1 MSDIDTLKEYGGYS
15 NEQDK
20 DYNFINILRDTTL
33 AGLLTKFLI
42 TNAENLRAPL
52 SEIKQGKKKS
62 VKPSSDEQ
70 ETIDALLK
78 AGFDPNDLAALMGNI
93 GVETR
98 YTFDHTKKQDNG
110 GGYGLFQF
118 TDTHKDDYF
127 DWIKDNSMTDS
138 KLSQAKFV
146 YDNIYER
153 GGYGRDLGWRD
164 RGLLQSA
171 FDDLVPTPM
180 AFSPGGRERVLTNK
194 KTKTFLDSY
203 EKSGTPHL
211 DRRIKEAYKYHD
223 LINQGMFK
231 L

>member
-1 MSDIDTLKEYGGYS
+1 MTIP
-15 NEQDK
+15 
-20 DYNFINILRDTTL
+20 L
-33 AGLLTKFLI
+33 AKTALELGIGLLGLTP
-42 TNAENLRAPL
+42 A
-52 SEIKQGKKKS
+52 IKYSGIFEKES
-62 VKPSSDEQ
+62 VQPSSDEQ

-118 TDTHKDDYF
+118 TGSHLKDYQK
-127 DWIKDNSMTDS
+127 WLKTSNIKDS
-138 KLSQAKFV
+138 KFSQSKFV

-153 GGYGRDLGWRD
+153 EGYGRELGWRD

-194 KTKTFLDSY
+194 KTKAFVDSY

-211 DRRIKEAYKYHD
+211 DRRIEEAYKYHD

>member
-1 MSDIDTLKEYGGYS
+1 MAD
-15 NEQDK
+15 N
-20 DYNFINILRDTTL
+20 R
-33 AGLLTKFLI
+33 
-42 TNAENLRAPL
+42 
-52 SEIKQGKKKS
+52 
-62 VKPSSDEQ
+62 Q

-93 GVETR
+93 AVETDS
-98 YTFDHTKKQDNG
+98 TFDHTMQQYKG
-110 GGYGLFQF
+110 GGGHGLFQF
-118 TDTHKDDYF
+118 TGTHKDDYL
-127 DWIKDNSMTDS
+127 DWIKGNKIPDS
-138 KLSQAKFV
+138 KFSQAKFV

-194 KTKTFLDSY
+194 KTKAFLDSY
-203 EKSGTPHL
+203 EKSSTPHL
-211 DRRIKEAYKYHD
+211 DRRIEEAYKYHD

>member
-1 MSDIDTLKEYGGYS
+1 MAD
-15 NEQDK
+15 N
-20 DYNFINILRDTTL
+20 R
-33 AGLLTKFLI
+33 
-42 TNAENLRAPL
+42 
-52 SEIKQGKKKS
+52 
-62 VKPSSDEQ
+62 Q

-93 GVETR
+93 AVETDS
-98 YTFDHTKKQDNG
+98 TFDHTMQQYKG
-110 GGYGLFQF
+110 GGGHGLFQF

-127 DWIKDNSMTDS
+127 DWIKANKIPDS
-138 KLSQAKFV
+138 KFSQAKFV

-180 AFSPGGRERVLTNK
+180 AFSPAGRERVLTNK

-211 DRRIKEAYKYHD
+211 DRRIEEAYKYHD

>member
-1 MSDIDTLKEYGGYS
+1 MAD
-15 NEQDK
+15 N
-20 DYNFINILRDTTL
+20 R
-33 AGLLTKFLI
+33 
-42 TNAENLRAPL
+42 
-52 SEIKQGKKKS
+52 
-62 VKPSSDEQ
+62 Q

-93 GVETR
+93 AVETR
-98 YTFDHTKKQDNG
+98 YTFDHTKQQDNG
-110 GGYGLFQF
+110 GGGHGLFQF
-118 TDTHKDDYF
+118 TGTHKDDYL
-127 DWIKDNSMTDS
+127 DWIKGNKIPDS
-138 KLSQAKFV
+138 KFSQAKFV

>member
-1 MSDIDTLKEYGGYS
+1 MAD
-15 NEQDK
+15 N
-20 DYNFINILRDTTL
+20 R
-33 AGLLTKFLI
+33 
-42 TNAENLRAPL
+42 
-52 SEIKQGKKKS
+52 
-62 VKPSSDEQ
+62 Q

-93 GVETR
+93 AVETR
-98 YTFDHTKKQDNG
+98 YTFDHTKQQDNG
-110 GGYGLFQF
+110 GGGHGLFQF

-127 DWIKDNSMTDS
+127 DWIKGNKIPDS
-138 KLSQAKFV
+138 KFSQAKFV

-180 AFSPGGRERVLTNK
+180 AFSPAGRERVLTNK

>member
-1 MSDIDTLKEYGGYS
+1 MAD
-15 NEQDK
+15 N
-20 DYNFINILRDTTL
+20 R
-33 AGLLTKFLI
+33 
-42 TNAENLRAPL
+42 
-52 SEIKQGKKKS
+52 
-62 VKPSSDEQ
+62 Q

-78 AGFDPNDLAALMGNI
+78 AGFDHNDLAALMGNI
-93 GVETR
+93 AVETR
-98 YTFDHTKKQDNG
+98 YTFDHTKQQDNG
-110 GGYGLFQF
+110 GGHGLFQF
-118 TDTHKDDYF
+118 TGTHKDDYL
-127 DWIKDNSMTDS
+127 DWIKGNKIPVS
-138 KLSQAKFV
+138 KFSQAKFV

-180 AFSPGGRERVLTNK
+180 AFSPAGRERVLTNK

-203 EKSGTPHL
+203 EKSSVPHL
-211 DRRIKEAYKYHD
+211 DRRIEEAYKYHD

>member
-1 MSDIDTLKEYGGYS
+1 MAIP
-15 NEQDK
+15 
-20 DYNFINILRDTTL
+20 L
-33 AGLLTKFLI
+33 AKTALEVGLLTAGLI
-42 TNAENLRAPL
+42 PAINYSGILEK
-52 SEIKQGKKKS
+52 ES
-62 VKPSSDEQ
+62 VQPSSDEQ

-110 GGYGLFQF
+110 GGGYGLFQF
-118 TDTHKDDYF
+118 TGTHKDDYF
-127 DWIKDNSMTDS
+127 DWIKANKIPDS
-138 KLSQAKFV
+138 KFSQAKFV

-180 AFSPGGRERVLTNK
+180 ALSPSGRERGLTKK
-194 KTKTFLDSY
+194 KTITFLDSY